1 MLIKFLL
8 VFKMAAPIARGLW
21 RLRAQGLAQAG
32 LRALAGGGQTGLRA
46 LSSSSGPGTRG
57 QDGEEAPP
65 GPYVLGLGLGLGSA
79 VALLLWRVW
88 QEQKAAP
95 GDRTPE
101 TPSGLQI
108 SALIPQVQA
117 ARPIRPDSPRFRFNF
132 IADVVE
138 KTGPA
143 VVYIEIL
150 GRHPFSGREM
160 PISNGS
166 GFAVTQ
172 DGLIVTNAHVVANK
186 RRVRVK
192 LASGEMYEASVQ
204 AIDQVADIATI
215 KINPKEPL
223 PTLPL
228 GSSSEIRHGEFVVA
242 MGSPFALQNTI
253 TSGIVSSVQRGSRE
267 LGMAHS
273 DMEYIQTDASIDIS
287 SICSILLFFLDQYV
301 LGPTGKEDLV
311 LGNEVG
317 QVDQVSVGEH
327 LEKTLK
333 PQRMDGVDSPGGRKT
348 RNTGT
353 IST

>member
-1 MLIKFLL
+1 
-8 VFKMAAPIARGLW
+8 MAAPMARALC
-21 RLRAQGLAQAG
+21 R
-32 LRALAGGGQTGLRA
+32 LRALARGSEPGLRTLA
-46 LSSSSGPGTRG
+46 SGSGSGRQAGEEEAAAAPGPGSWW
-57 QDGEEAPP
+57 P
-65 GPYVLGLGLGLGSA
+65 LGLGLGA
-79 VALLLWRVW
+79 AAAALVLWRRR
-88 QEQKAAP
+88 ERFPGAP
-95 GDRTPE
+95 GR
-101 TPSGLQI
+101 GLGLLP
-108 SALIPQVQA
+108 AVQA
-117 ARPIRPDSPRFRFNF
+117 ARPVPPDSPRFRFNF

-160 PISNGS
+160 AISNGS

-192 LASGEMYEASVQ
+192 LANGEMYEASVQ

-215 KINPKEPL
+215 KINPSAPL

-228 GSSSEIRHGEFVVA
+228 GVSSEIRHGEFVVA

-273 DMEYIQTDASIDIS
+273 DMEYIQTDASIDFGNSGGPLVNLDGEVIGINTMKVTSGIS
-287 SICSILLFFLDQYV
+287 FAIPSDRVRQFLVQAEQS
-301 LGPTGKEDLV
+301 K
-311 LGNEVG
+311 
-317 QVDQVSVGEH
+317 
-327 LEKTLK
+327 
-333 PQRMDGVDSPGGRKT
+333 
-348 RNTGT
+348 
-353 IST
+353 